1 MKTVI
6 VSLPYHFSV
15 RNFVFTPVL
24 QHMGAH
30 PDIRFVLVSPRRE
43 DGEAIRAQ
51 GYSNVI
57 HELSRPY
64 ADAPVYADFINQ
76 GLRGKFNRWLY
87 YLWQRFDH
95 KYLYDSLTY
104 RFNYIN
110 DLAALHL
117 RRAMSP
123 AQQKLETSFSN
134 FSPEWVGRPLTGS
147 KLLFRLLFQLRYG
160 RLVPSASPWITHLVA
175 HYRPDVLVLSRLQLL
190 PVLPFVVSARVHC
203 IPIIGIVQSW
213 DQPTSKGPIPPG
225 SNVYVVGSTTMRA
238 NLQEYHGIPPEHV
251 QVLGHTFLDN
261 YRVSGFL
268 DDRAAFM
275 QSIGLSP
282 ERKLIALCTNLM
294 TLKAHE
300 PSIARHIAT
309 QIRQGAYGADCTLFI
324 RTHPQDVA
332 WQEDFHPLHDPP
344 HVIVARASGFGY
356 IPGDT
361 VSDPWQDMRFLTNL
375 MKHADV
381 VINTGGTVS
390 LDAIAFDTPVICLG
404 FDGDRTPPKTD
415 RIILRYEWEHLSP
428 LVKAQ
433 GVWLVQSYAELD
445 RAINAYLRDPTLHS
459 RGRKIVR
466 REHLEPFDGRASE
479 RLVSLMVRFA
489 EGKLTPVESRG
500 HWDHKGI
507 APG

>member
-1 MKTVI
+1 
-6 VSLPYHFSV
+6 
-15 RNFVFTPVL
+15 
-24 QHMGAH
+24 MGAH
-30 PDIRFVLVSPRRE
+30 LDIRFVLVSPRRE
-43 DGEAIRAQ
+43 DGEAIRTQ
-51 GYSNVI
+51 GYSNVV
-57 HELSRPY
+57 HELSYPY
-64 ADAPVYADFINQ
+64 ADTPVHADFISQ
-76 GLRGKFNRWLY
+76 GLRGEFSCWLNR
-87 YLWQRFDH
+87 LWQRFDR

-110 DLAALHL
+110 DLAALRL

-123 AQQKLETSFSN
+123 AQQKLEMDFSN

-147 KLLFRLLFQLRYG
+147 RLLFRFLFQLRYG
-160 RLVPSASPWITHLVA
+160 RLVPSADPWISNLFA
-175 HYRPDVLVLSRLQLL
+175 HYQPNVLVLSRLQMP
-190 PVLPFVVSARVHC
+190 PVLPFIVSARAHR

-238 NLQEYHGIPPEHV
+238 HLQRYHDIPPERV

-261 YRVSGFL
+261 YKTSGFL

-275 QSIGLSP
+275 QGIGLSS
-282 ERKLIALCTNLM
+282 ERKLIVLCTNLI

-300 PSIARHIAT
+300 PSIARHIAL
-309 QIRQGAYGADCTLFI
+309 QIKQGVYGADCTLFI
-324 RTHPQDVA
+324 RTHPQDVT
-332 WQEDFHPLHDPP
+332 WQEDFYQMHDPP

-361 VSDPWQDMRFLTNL
+361 VSDPWQDMRFLTNV
-375 MKHADV
+375 MKHADI
-381 VINTGGTVS
+381 VINTTGTVS

-415 RIILRYEWEHLSP
+415 RIILRYEWEHLRP
-428 LVKAQ
+428 LVEVQ

-445 RAINAYLRDPTLHS
+445 QAINAYLRDPTLHS
-459 RGRKIVR
+459 QERKTVR

-489 EGKLTPVESRG
+489 EGKLTPIESTG